1 MGRSVVAMVLIGC
14 VMWLTRPRSR
24 SSSEGLCGWPWLIAG
39 VGLQVLWVR
48 VLSMH
53 ATEASALVQWL
64 PSIALFP
71 AFRFLWLNRSYHGLW
86 LLAVGAALNLLV
98 MIDNGGLMP
107 ISPATLHA
115 IGYAAPARHLHGAV
129 MWSKDRVIGDGAA
142 ALAGLDDRIIWAMA
156 GTHVA
161 CSIGDILVLMG
172 CLVTVGEEVWRARR
186 GENRSIGPPAISAH
200 GLPQP
205 VGRHGRW
212 KIILAEQVSQGK
224 TFWSR

>member
-1 MGRSVVAMVLIGC
+1 MGRSIVAMAIIGY
-14 VMWLTRPRSR
+14 VMWLTRPRSP
-24 SSSEGLCGWPWLIAG
+24 SAEEGLRGWPWLIAG

-53 ATEASALVQWL
+53 ATGAAALVHWL

-71 AFRFLWLNRSYHGLW
+71 AFRFLWLNRSYRGLW
-86 LLAVGAALNLLV
+86 LLAAGAALNLLV

-115 IGYAAPARHLHGAV
+115 IGYASPARHLHGAV

-142 ALAGLDDRIIWAMA
+142 ALAGLDDRITWAMA

-161 CSIGDILVLMG
+161 CSIGDILVIMG

-186 GENRSIGPPAISAH
+186 SENRNIGPLAISAH
-200 GLPQP
+200 GLLRP
-205 VGRHGRW
+205 VGRHGRR
-212 KIILAEQVSQGK
+212 KIILVEQVSQGR
-224 TFWSR
+224 TFSSR